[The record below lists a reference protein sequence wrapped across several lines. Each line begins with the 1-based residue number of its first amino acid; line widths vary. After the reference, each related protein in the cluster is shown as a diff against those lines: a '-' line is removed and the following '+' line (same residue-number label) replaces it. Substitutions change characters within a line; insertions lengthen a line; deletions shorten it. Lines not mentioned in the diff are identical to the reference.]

1 MLFLDSKNWSAYNS
15 NRCTGGTYN
24 DLKLVLGM
32 STIFDISVRDVYDV
46 KKNCARKWRIFFIE
60 LVITTK
66 FCAPFLLKYIK
77 KMFGK
82 SLQIIK
88 S

>member
-1 MLFLDSKNWSAYNS
+1 MED
-15 NRCTGGTYN
+15 
-24 DLKLVLGM
+24 
-32 STIFDISVRDVYDV
+32 
-46 KKNCARKWRIFFIE
+46 FFIE

>member
-1 MLFLDSKNWSAYNS
+1 MLFLNSKNGP
-15 NRCTGGTYN
+15 RIIRTLEIHTYN

>member
-1 MLFLDSKNWSAYNS
+1 MLFLNSKNGPRIIRTAALEIH
-15 NRCTGGTYN
+15 TYN

-66 FCAPFLLKYIK
+66 FCAPFFIK
-77 KMFGK
+77 IHKENVW
-82 SLQIIK
+82 
-88 S
+88 